1 MTSKGNSKSKTMKAI
16 MSHPGSMK
24 MLRDAIKS
32 PIGSTSRSQAQKIFR
47 IMDKLYAAN
56 DGVGGPGMMMEQQ
69 QQAIQSLSAPN
80 NTFKDPQGMIVF
92 HKLPPMKVDFSGKK
106 RKAVYGGM
114 GGPGFDGEGGLGDW
128 LSGALDSFKSAIG
141 INNTA
146 SAAAPAP
153 VTTSSRLGMSSA
165 NPFIN
170 TPSYTQTPLMLPKT
184 STAAPAPAAPATTAN
199 TSNSTYLPGIFSLES
214 LYNLGAGFSNNVVN
228 PITSGLTKLGDYV
241 GSNLTSGLVNLGSNA
256 SNLLFGKDTSKPST
270 TMPYKS
276 WSDSGVT
283 LQSSPYKP
291 TVLNPSGVT
300 PSIPQSVSTVSASNP
315 NFTSVGPT
323 QNFTNTK
330 GFVPDIGLDPVNWI
344 GPVATATGA
353 SYGPENPNKNWSNIV
368 SSINPTAEKIASAIK
383 QVESA
388 GDYNKTGASGEFG
401 AYQFMPETWAQYSKE
416 YSAATGDDA
425 SLQTPG
431 NEDKVAIWKISQ
443 WINQGYKADQIASLW
458 NSGKPDY
465 LGNVGVNGNGVAYD
479 TPAYVGKVMSAL
491 TGDGGV
497 SSAMEDITGF
507 SGSSDYSDYISKI
520 LGGYSLGNGTAGGTS
535 GAPGGLYTG
544 ALGKFSPSSVYGAAK
559 AAVANNVGGAT
570 FANDVIN
577 NPNNPE
583 TNGLSMGEALAK
595 NQSDLWAKYDI
606 SDLQKEQ
613 ADLRKA
619 KIELPVKVAA
629 YINGRD
635 EYLNQTNDMIKIYVD
650 EMKNK
655 PMSDAT
661 AAQATAHLNYLYT
674 IRGMQNR
681 SYMQFMQDAVTENEA
696 ELQNVTDTLSISLT
710 NYQQELNSA
719 NVITEDR
726 YKTMAESLASMYN
739 SLEGAETKALQTQLL
754 KYQVLDAYKT
764 AVTDPVKADA
774 QSGYIEQSKK
784 LDGHIT
790 KDGLLMP
797 GVDLIDSLQK
807 FYSLD
812 PSIGQGNV
820 VAAYTD
826 GVNNVLNA
834 PAETKIGDTKIDDTY
849 KIDVGK
855 AALEDFGQ
863 YTASA
868 YQVDSE
874 GKLSVP
880 AGNTATYNNGMANAQ
895 QISRVL
901 AGQISKKLSNAETI
915 KKIVEVIKTLNAT
928 GWFSHKP
935 SKSEFINN
943 LVNKTKGA
951 VDNDIAAAIYD
962 DYLEQTQAG
971 DSDADYVN
979 SMLYDLRSAENR
991 TGAGET
997 TSGKVAFSDSQI
1009 AYNIAE
1015 LYCNRIF
1022 YNALSSATSQL
1033 NQAGMTTS
1041 M

>member
-1 MTSKGNSKSKTMKAI
+1 MKAI

-69 QQAIQSLSAPN
+69 QQALQSLSAPN

-241 GSNLTSGLVNLGSNA
+241 GSNLTSGLVNLESNA

-300 PSIPQSVSTVSASNP
+300 PSIPQSVSTVSASTP

-323 QNFTNTK
+323 QNFTNTNTK
-330 GFVPDIGLDPVNWI
+330 TGFN
-344 GPVATATGA
+344 PVATATGA

-507 SGSSDYSDYISKI
+507 SGSSDYSDDISKI

-619 KIELPVKVAA
+619 KVMLPDMVSS

-635 EYLNQTNDMIKIYVD
+635 QYLNQTNDMIKDFVA
-650 EMKNK
+650 ENANN
-655 PMSDAT
+655 SDPISR
-661 AAQATAHLNYLYT
+661 QKSVAHLNYLYT
-674 IRGMQNR
+674 LRGMQNR
-681 SYMQFMQDAVTENEA
+681 SYMQYLNQAVTENEA
-696 ELQNVTDTLSISLT
+696 ELQNVTDTLSINLT
-710 NYQQELNSA
+710 NYQQELNSS
-719 NVITEDR
+719 NMITEDR

-739 SLEGAETKALQTQLL
+739 SLEGAETKSLQTQLL

-764 AVTDPVKADA
+764 AVTDPIKADA

-790 KDGLLMP
+790 KDGFLMP
-797 GVDLIDSLQK
+797 GVDLIDKLDQL
-807 FYSLD
+807 FSLD
-812 PSIGQGNV
+812 PSIGQGNII
-820 VAAYTD
+820 AAYAD

-834 PAETKIGDTKIDDTY
+834 TDGTKLGDFQIDENYKTK
-849 KIDVGK
+849 VGES
-855 AALEDFGQ
+855 ALEDFAQ
-863 YTASA
+863 YTARSFV
-868 YQVDSE
+868 VDPKS
-874 GKLSVP
+874 GKLVPPSDENSVNF
-880 AGNTATYNNGMANAQ
+880 GTYNNGLAYQQ
-895 QISRVL
+895 QISKSL
-901 AGQISKKLSNAETI
+901 ASQIGQKISGPETMKKVI
-915 KKIVEVIKTLNAT
+915 EVIKSLNAT

-935 SKSEFINN
+935 SRTEFINN
-943 LVNKTKGA
+943 MVNKTNK
-951 VDNDIAAAIYD
+951 VVSSDIAAAIYD
-962 DYLEQTQAG
+962 DYLERIQAG
-971 DSDADYVN
+971 DSDAQYVE
-979 SMLYDLRSAENR
+979 SRLYNKQSTENR
-991 TGAGET
+991 IGVGDSSE
-997 TSGKVAFSDSQI
+997 SRVPFSDSQI
-1009 AYNIAE
+1009 AYKIAE
-1015 LYCNRIF
+1015 IYCNRIF
-1022 YNALSSATSQL
+1022 YNALGSELSQS
-1033 NQAGMTTS
+1033 QQVSMTTS

>member
-1 MTSKGNSKSKTMKAI
+1 MKNSRAKTMKAI
-16 MSHPGSMK
+16 MGHPGSMK

-47 IMDKLYAAN
+47 IMDKLYTAN
-56 DGVGGPGMMMEQQ
+56 DGVGGPGMMMQQ
-69 QQAIQSLSAPN
+69 QQDALQSLSAPN
-80 NTFKDPQGMIVF
+80 NTFKDPQGIIVF
-92 HKLPPMKVDFSGKK
+92 HKLPPMKIDFSGKK
-106 RKAVYGGM
+106 KKAVYGGM

-153 VTTSSRLGMSSA
+153 VATSSKPGMSSA

-170 TPSYTQTPLMLPKT
+170 TPSYTQTPLTLPK
-184 STAAPAPAAPATTAN
+184 STATVSAPAASTNTTSP
-199 TSNSTYLPGIFSLES
+199 SNSTYLPGIFSLES

-241 GSNLTSGLVNLGSNA
+241 GSNLTSGIVNLGSSA
-256 SNLLFGKDTSKPST
+256 SDLLFGKDTSKPST
-270 TMPYKS
+270 TLPYKS

-283 LQSSPYKP
+283 LQNSPYKA

-300 PSIPQSVSTVSASNP
+300 PSIPQSVSTALASAP
-315 NFTSVGPT
+315 NYSSVGPT
-323 QNFTNTK
+323 QGFSNTNTK
-330 GFVPDIGLDPVNWI
+330 TDFN
-344 GPVATATGA
+344 PVATATGA

-383 QVESA
+383 QVESV

-507 SGSSDYSDYISKI
+507 SGSSDYSDDISKI

-619 KIELPVKVAA
+619 KVMLPDMVSS

-635 EYLNQTNDMIKIYVD
+635 QYLNQTNDMIKDFVA
-650 EMKNK
+650 ENANN
-655 PMSDAT
+655 SDPISR
-661 AAQATAHLNYLYT
+661 QKSVAHLNYLYT
-674 IRGMQNR
+674 LRGMQNR
-681 SYMQFMQDAVTENEA
+681 SYMQYLDQAVTENEA

-834 PAETKIGDTKIDDTY
+834 PAETKIGDTKIDDSY
-849 KIDVGK
+849 KISVGK

-868 YQVDSE
+868 YQVDAE

-895 QISRVL
+895 QISRAL
-901 AGQISKKLSNAETI
+901 AGQVSKKISSAETI

-935 SKSEFINN
+935 SKAEFINN
-943 LVNKTKGA
+943 LVNKTGGA

-979 SMLYDLRSAENR
+979 SMLYDLRTTENR
-991 TGAGET
+991 TGTGDT
-997 TSGKVAFSDSQI
+997 TGGKVAFSDSQI

-1022 YNALSSATSQL
+1022 YNALSSATSQS